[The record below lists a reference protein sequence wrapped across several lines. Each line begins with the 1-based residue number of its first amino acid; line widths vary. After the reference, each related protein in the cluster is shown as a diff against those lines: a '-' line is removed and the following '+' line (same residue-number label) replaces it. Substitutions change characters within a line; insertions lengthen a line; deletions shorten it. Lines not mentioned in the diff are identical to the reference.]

1 MNFKEKYDFCLI
13 HSPYDLEGR
22 ALVFITTRG
31 LEYIDE
37 TITMDEDYRKVKT
50 ILENYGLIEIEFCS
64 FESNGKIDDES
75 LISKME
81 DRGVKYSKSLEIKI
95 FKEMKELKN
104 TFSSFASETNYPP
117 YSFSDPNSQIELD
130 LTKVRIPKIGGKI
143 SLYFYLFLE
152 CHFIN
157 DDDCILLL
165 NGEFYTSENNH
176 FRNFLNITKSEFVR
190 IESDLPNVI
199 TLQSTKKHKDFVGEV
214 DLLHNGNFKIIKPYM
229 TDIGQKGYKTKEY
242 QYNFVEIKKNI
253 NPEHHIILQVSLD
266 GYFNQMLERSKEI
279 KKENLKVRK
288 KTISLDVIK
297 SQVAQIKE
305 KLESKMIDS
314 AETDQYERASYFKN
328 NINLLDNKLK
338 LINDMHEESISLA
351 EYMKI
356 FSLN

>member
-1 MNFKEKYDFCLI
+1 
-13 HSPYDLEGR
+13 
-22 ALVFITTRG
+22 
-31 LEYIDE
+31 
-37 TITMDEDYRKVKT
+37 
-50 ILENYGLIEIEFCS
+50 
-64 FESNGKIDDES
+64 
-75 LISKME
+75 ME

-130 LTKVRIPKIGGKI
+130 LTKVRIPKVGGKI

-199 TLQSTKKHKDFVGEV
+199 TLQSTKKHKDFIGEV

-242 QYNFVEIKKNI
+242 QYSFVEIKKNI

-338 LINDMHEESISLA
+338 LINNMHKESISLA

-356 FSLN
+356 FSLT